1 MVLGEIN
8 AGFTLAKNI
17 KKLFKKPG
25 PTVASRFVELFE
37 RHGVHRNQIP
47 SFFGHNLTVAI
58 VAKDDMLLPALTE
71 EILNEACKLFAVRRE
86 WLDGVDTQIY
96 PLHDFYKHPEEFCE
110 FIVNLKNQS
119 SGRVG
124 GILFV
129 SDSQSRNNDDAV
141 IILEEVIGSVSE
153 KSIYRHHLCNGWFF
167 NYWKSRVYLTA
178 CIAIA
183 WKHKVHIN
191 GRKSPFKKLQR
202 YLEGEKFLGEHFD
215 ESGYHSSIWHPE
227 DMACSPKN
235 LLDGLHDLFHD
246 GEYQKTINLWLALAE
261 NGWMDT
267 CLNPTPIEKFQRQ
280 LDLKIEQN

>member
-17 KKLFKKPG
+17 KKLFKKPE
-25 PTVASRFVELFE
+25 PTVASRFVQLFE

-58 VAKDDMLLPALTE
+58 VAKDDILLPKLTE
-71 EILNEACKLFAVRRE
+71 EILNAACELFAVRRE

-96 PLHDFYKHPEEFCE
+96 PLHEFYKDPEGFYE

-119 SGRVG
+119 AGRVG
-124 GILFV
+124 GILFA
-129 SDSQSRNNDDAV
+129 SDSPLRDNDDAV
-141 IILEEVIGSVSE
+141 IILEEVIGSVGE
-153 KSIYRHHLCNGWFF
+153 KSIYRYHLCNGWFF

-183 WKHKVHIN
+183 WKQEVYVH
-191 GRKSPFKKLQR
+191 GRKLPFKKLQG
-202 YLEGEKFLGEHFD
+202 YLEGEQFLGEHFD
-215 ESGYHSSIWHPE
+215 GLGYRSSMWHPE
-227 DMACSPKN
+227 DMACNPKN
-235 LLDGLHDLFHD
+235 LLEGLHDLFHD
-246 GEYQKTINLWLALAE
+246 GECQKTINLWLALAE

-267 CLNPTPIEKFQRQ
+267 CLNPAPIEKFQQ
-280 LDLKIEQN
+280 VLNLKIEHN